1 MTPVAIGGQRS
12 VVVAAVVVSHKPI
25 TRSGGDV
32 LLHQCDQVPWGIDV
46 RFGQKQTSI
55 SEGSMSALPPKTDIH
70 RHDGDVRL
78 CQTRKSPPK

>member
-46 RFGQKQTSI
+46 RFGVKLGRSGVLGLGLLYPREQTSSARPAT
-55 SEGSMSALPPKTDIH
+55 SEKCH
-70 RHDGDVRL
+70 
-78 CQTRKSPPK
+78 